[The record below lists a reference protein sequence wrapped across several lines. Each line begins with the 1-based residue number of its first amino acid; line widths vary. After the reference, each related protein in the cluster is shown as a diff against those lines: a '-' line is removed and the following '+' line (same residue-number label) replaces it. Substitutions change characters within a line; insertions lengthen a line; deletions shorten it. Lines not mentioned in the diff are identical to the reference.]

1 MIRLIYLIFDKTK
14 MILMRS
20 FFSFLLLIP
29 IVVFSQTL
37 TERIT
42 KLEQEIE
49 LVGNKNAKLNEELND
64 LKLEKIREDL
74 HLVGMPETTVG
85 EEIICHSAM
94 CLVYEEKHEQAKWVA
109 HIILPDIVKGKE
121 GRTDDFRKDTLV
133 KTETADDDD
142 YFLKIKQPDGKIK
155 YDGFGYDRGHLAPSA
170 DFRWSKKA
178 LSESYYY
185 SNMSPQQPDF
195 NRQKW
200 ASLEA
205 TFREYVTTHTET
217 QLYVVTGPILYDTLP
232 KLERGKNKVTIP
244 EFYYKVAVD
253 LTNNKAIGFIM
264 PNKKVEYPIT
274 SYAVT
279 INDVEKITGINF
291 FYQLNDSLEEVLES
305 QKIIADWLPEKQKN
319 DVDPI
324 YQPSL
329 PPGTFNTVVAK
340 NHIKSGK
347 AVSVTGTVVDAKET
361 KNGHLFFN
369 LDKSS
374 PNQIFSVM
382 IMAKNIVNF
391 SYNPLTEFM
400 GKQLT
405 VKGKITDF
413 DGVPTMFIEKENQV
427 EVEQSPKM
435 KLILE

>member
-1 MIRLIYLIFDKTK
+1 MILRIYLIFDKNKTDN
-14 MILMRS
+14 MRLIL
-20 FFSFLLLIP
+20 FLVSFLP
-29 IVVFSQTL
+29 FVVFSQSL
-37 TERIT
+37 TEKIT
-42 KLEQEIE
+42 KLQQEIE
-49 LVGNKNAKLNEELND
+49 LVGDKNLKLHEELNN

-74 HLVGMPETTVG
+74 RLVGMPEINATD
-85 EEIICHSAM
+85 EIICHSAM

-109 HIILPDIVKGKE
+109 HIILPDIVNGKE
-121 GRTDDFRKDTLV
+121 GRTNNFRKDTLV

-142 YFLKIKQPDGKIK
+142 YFLKVKQPDGKIK

-185 SNMSPQQPDF
+185 SNMSPQLPDF

-200 ASLEA
+200 ADLESI
-205 TFREYVTTHTET
+205 FREYVTSHTET

-244 EFYYKVAVD
+244 EFYYKVALD

-264 PNKKVEYPIT
+264 PNKKIEYPT
-274 SYAVT
+274 ASYAVP

-305 QKIIADWLPEKQKN
+305 QKIVSDWLPEKQKN
-319 DVDPI
+319 DVEPL

-347 AVSVTGTVVDAKET
+347 TVTVTGTVVDAKET

-391 SYNPLTEFM
+391 CYNPLTEFM

-405 VKGKITDF
+405 VKGKLTDF
-413 DGVPTMFIEKENQV
+413 DGVPTMFIEKENQI
-427 EVEQSPKM
+427 EVEQTPKM

>member
-1 MIRLIYLIFDKTK
+1 
-14 MILMRS
+14 MRS

-94 CLVYEEKHEQAKWVA
+94 CLVYEEKYEQAKWVA

-133 KTETADDDD
+133 KTGTADDDD

-305 QKIIADWLPEKQKN
+305 QKIIANWLPEKQKN

-347 AVSVTGTVVDAKET
+347 TVTVTGTVVDAKET

-374 PNQIFSVM
+374 PNQIFSVI

-391 SYNPLTEFM
+391 SYNPITEFM

-405 VKGKITDF
+405 VKGKLTDL
-413 DGVPTMFIEKENQV
+413 DGVPTMFIEKESQV

>member
-1 MIRLIYLIFDKTK
+1 MRLILF
-14 MILMRS
+14 LV
-20 FFSFLLLIP
+20 SFLP
-29 IVVFSQTL
+29 FVVFSQSL
-37 TERIT
+37 TEKIT
-42 KLEQEIE
+42 KLQQEIE
-49 LVGNKNAKLNEELND
+49 LVGDKNLKLHEELNN

-74 HLVGMPETTVG
+74 RLVGMPEINATD
-85 EEIICHSAM
+85 EIICHSAM

-109 HIILPDIVKGKE
+109 HIILPDIVNGKE
-121 GRTDDFRKDTLV
+121 GRTNNFRKDTLV

-142 YFLKIKQPDGKIK
+142 YFLKVKQPDGKIK

-185 SNMSPQQPDF
+185 SNMSPQLPDF

-200 ASLEA
+200 ADLESI
-205 TFREYVTTHTET
+205 FREYVTSHTET

-244 EFYYKVAVD
+244 EFYYKVALD

-264 PNKKVEYPIT
+264 PNKKIEYPT
-274 SYAVT
+274 ASYAVP

-305 QKIIADWLPEKQKN
+305 QKIVSDWLPEKQKN
-319 DVDPI
+319 DVEPL

-347 AVSVTGTVVDAKET
+347 TVTVTGTVVDAKET

-391 SYNPLTEFM
+391 CYNPLTEFM

-405 VKGKITDF
+405 VKGKLTDF
-413 DGVPTMFIEKENQV
+413 DGVPTMFIEKENQI
-427 EVEQSPKM
+427 EVEQTPKM

>member
-1 MIRLIYLIFDKTK
+1 MRLILF
-14 MILMRS
+14 LV
-20 FFSFLLLIP
+20 SFLP
-29 IVVFSQTL
+29 FVVFSQSL
-37 TERIT
+37 TEKIT
-42 KLEQEIE
+42 KLQQEIE
-49 LVGNKNAKLNEELND
+49 LVGDKNLKLHEELNN

-74 HLVGMPETTVG
+74 RLVGMPEINATD
-85 EEIICHSAM
+85 EIICHSAM

-109 HIILPDIVKGKE
+109 HIILPDIVNGKE
-121 GRTDDFRKDTLV
+121 GRTNNFRKDTLV

-142 YFLKIKQPDGKIK
+142 YFLKVKQPDGKIK

-185 SNMSPQQPDF
+185 SNMSPQLPDF

-200 ASLEA
+200 ADLESI
-205 TFREYVTTHTET
+205 FREYVTSHTET

-244 EFYYKVAVD
+244 EFYYKVALD

-264 PNKKVEYPIT
+264 PNKKIEYPT
-274 SYAVT
+274 ASYAVP

-305 QKIIADWLPEKQKN
+305 QKIVSDWLREKQKN
-319 DVDPI
+319 DVEPL

-347 AVSVTGTVVDAKET
+347 TVTVTGTVVDAKET

-391 SYNPLTEFM
+391 CYNPLTEFM

-405 VKGKITDF
+405 VKGKLTDF
-413 DGVPTMFIEKENQV
+413 DGVPTMFIEKENQI
-427 EVEQSPKM
+427 EVEQTPKM

>member
-1 MIRLIYLIFDKTK
+1 MRLILF
-14 MILMRS
+14 LV
-20 FFSFLLLIP
+20 SFLP
-29 IVVFSQTL
+29 FVVFSQSL
-37 TERIT
+37 TEKIT
-42 KLEQEIE
+42 KFQQEIE
-49 LVGNKNAKLNEELND
+49 LVGDKNSKLYEELNN

-74 HLVGMPETTVG
+74 RLVGIPEINATD
-85 EEIICHSAM
+85 EIICHSAM

-109 HIILPDIVKGKE
+109 HIILPDIVNGKE

-133 KTETADDDD
+133 KTETAYDDD

-185 SNMSPQQPDF
+185 SNMSPQLPEF

-200 ASLEA
+200 ADLEGI
-205 TFREYVTTHTET
+205 FREYITSHTET

-244 EFYYKVAVD
+244 EFYYKVALD
-253 LTNNKAIGFIM
+253 LINNKAIGFIM
-264 PNKKVEYPIT
+264 PNKKIEYPT
-274 SYAVT
+274 ASYAVP

-291 FYQLNDSLEEVLES
+291 FYQLNDSLEEALES
-305 QKIIADWLPEKQKN
+305 QKIVSDWLPEKQKN
-319 DVDPI
+319 DVEPL

-347 AVSVTGTVVDAKET
+347 TVTVTGTVVDAKET

-405 VKGKITDF
+405 VKGKLTDF
-413 DGVPTMFIEKENQV
+413 DGVPTMFIEKENQI
-427 EVEQSPKM
+427 EVDQSSKM
-435 KLILE
+435 RLILE

>member
-1 MIRLIYLIFDKTK
+1 

-29 IVVFSQTL
+29 VFVFSQSL
-37 TERIT
+37 SEKIH
-42 KLEQEIE
+42 KIEQEIE
-49 LVGNKNAKLNEELND
+49 LVGNKNSKLHEELNN

-74 HLVGMPETTVG
+74 HLIGIPETKTT

-109 HIILPDIVKGKE
+109 HIILPDIVNGKE
-121 GRTDDFRKDTLV
+121 GRTNNFRKDTLV
-133 KTETADDDD
+133 KTGTADDDD

-185 SNMSPQQPDF
+185 SNMSPQMPDF

-200 ASLEA
+200 ADLEA
-205 TFREYVTTHTET
+205 IFREYITTNSET
-217 QLYVVTGPILYDTLP
+217 QLFVVTGPVLFDTLP

-253 LTNNKAIGFIM
+253 LANNRAIGFIM
-264 PNKKVEYPIT
+264 PNKKIEYPT
-274 SYAVT
+274 ASYAVP

-291 FYQLNDSLEEVLES
+291 FYQLNDTLEEALES
-305 QKIIADWLPEKQKN
+305 QKIVSDWLPEKQKN
-319 DVDPI
+319 DVDPLH
-324 YQPSL
+324 QPSL

-347 AVSVTGTVVDAKET
+347 AVTVTGTVVDAKET

-382 IMAKNIVNF
+382 IMSKNIVNF

-405 VKGKITDF
+405 VKGKLTDF

-427 EVEQSPKM
+427 EVDQTPKM

>member
-1 MIRLIYLIFDKTK
+1 
-14 MILMRS
+14 
-20 FFSFLLLIP
+20 
-29 IVVFSQTL
+29 
-37 TERIT
+37 
-42 KLEQEIE
+42 
-49 LVGNKNAKLNEELND
+49 
-64 LKLEKIREDL
+64 
-74 HLVGMPETTVG
+74 
-85 EEIICHSAM
+85 
-94 CLVYEEKHEQAKWVA
+94 
-109 HIILPDIVKGKE
+109 
-121 GRTDDFRKDTLV
+121 
-133 KTETADDDD
+133 
-142 YFLKIKQPDGKIK
+142 
-155 YDGFGYDRGHLAPSA
+155 
-170 DFRWSKKA
+170 
-178 LSESYYY
+178 
-185 SNMSPQQPDF
+185 
-195 NRQKW
+195 
-200 ASLEA
+200 
-205 TFREYVTTHTET
+205 
-217 QLYVVTGPILYDTLP
+217 LYVVTGPILYDTLP

-340 NHIKSGK
+340 NHINSGK

-374 PNQIFSVM
+374 LNQIFSVM

>member
-1 MIRLIYLIFDKTK
+1 
-14 MILMRS
+14 
-20 FFSFLLLIP
+20 
-29 IVVFSQTL
+29 
-37 TERIT
+37 
-42 KLEQEIE
+42 
-49 LVGNKNAKLNEELND
+49 
-64 LKLEKIREDL
+64 
-74 HLVGMPETTVG
+74 
-85 EEIICHSAM
+85 
-94 CLVYEEKHEQAKWVA
+94 
-109 HIILPDIVKGKE
+109 
-121 GRTDDFRKDTLV
+121 
-133 KTETADDDD
+133 
-142 YFLKIKQPDGKIK
+142 
-155 YDGFGYDRGHLAPSA
+155 
-170 DFRWSKKA
+170 
-178 LSESYYY
+178 
-185 SNMSPQQPDF
+185 MSPQLPEF

-200 ASLEA
+200 ADLEGI
-205 TFREYVTTHTET
+205 FREYVTSHTET

-244 EFYYKVAVD
+244 EFYYKVALD

-264 PNKKVEYPIT
+264 PNKKIEYPT
-274 SYAVT
+274 ASYAVP

-305 QKIIADWLPEKQKN
+305 QKIVSDWLPEKQKN
-319 DVDPI
+319 DVEPL
-324 YQPSL
+324 YQTSL

-347 AVSVTGTVVDAKET
+347 TVTVTGTVVDAKET

-405 VKGKITDF
+405 VKGKLTDF
-413 DGVPTMFIEKENQV
+413 DGVPTMFIEKENQI
-427 EVEQSPKM
+427 EVEQSSKM

>member
-1 MIRLIYLIFDKTK
+1 MRFILFLIF
-14 MILMRS
+14 
-20 FFSFLLLIP
+20 FLP
-29 IVVFSQTL
+29 FVVFSQSL
-37 TERIT
+37 SEKII
-42 KLEQEIE
+42 KLQHEIE
-49 LVGNKNAKLNEELND
+49 LVGDKNSKLHEELNN

-74 HLVGMPETTVG
+74 RLVGMPEINATD
-85 EEIICHSAM
+85 EIICHSAM

-109 HIILPDIVKGKE
+109 HIILPDIVNGKE
-121 GRTDDFRKDTLV
+121 GRTNNFRKDTLV

-142 YFLKIKQPDGKIK
+142 YFLKVKQPDGKIK

-185 SNMSPQQPDF
+185 SNMSPQLPEF
-195 NRQKW
+195 NHQKW
-200 ASLEA
+200 ADLEGI
-205 TFREYVTTHTET
+205 FREYITSHSET

-232 KLERGKNKVTIP
+232 KLERAKNKVTIP
-244 EFYYKVAVD
+244 EFYYKVALD

-264 PNKKVEYPIT
+264 PNKKIEYPT
-274 SYAVT
+274 ASYAVP

-291 FYQLNDSLEEVLES
+291 FYQLNDSLEEALES
-305 QKIIADWLPEKQKN
+305 QKIVSDWLPEKQKN

-324 YQPSL
+324 HQPSL

-347 AVSVTGTVVDAKET
+347 TVTVTGTVVDAKET

-405 VKGKITDF
+405 VKGKLTDF
-413 DGVPTMFIEKENQV
+413 DGVPTMFIEKENQI
-427 EVEQSPKM
+427 EVEQSSKM

>member
-1 MIRLIYLIFDKTK
+1 

-94 CLVYEEKHEQAKWVA
+94 CLVYEEKYEQAKWVA

-133 KTETADDDD
+133 KTGTADDDD

-340 NHIKSGK
+340 NHINSGK

-361 KNGHLFFN
+361 KNGQLFFN

>member
-1 MIRLIYLIFDKTK
+1 MRIILFLIF
-14 MILMRS
+14 
-20 FFSFLLLIP
+20 FLP
-29 IVVFSQTL
+29 FVVFSQSL
-37 TERIT
+37 SEKII
-42 KLEQEIE
+42 KLQHEIE
-49 LVGNKNAKLNEELND
+49 LVGDKNSKLHEELNN

-74 HLVGMPETTVG
+74 RFVGMPEINATD
-85 EEIICHSAM
+85 EIICHSAM

-109 HIILPDIVKGKE
+109 HIILPDIVNGKE
-121 GRTDDFRKDTLV
+121 GRTNNFRKDTLV

-142 YFLKIKQPDGKIK
+142 YFLKVKQTDGKVK

-185 SNMSPQQPDF
+185 SNMSPQLPEF

-200 ASLEA
+200 ADLEGIL
-205 TFREYVTTHTET
+205 REYITSHTET

-244 EFYYKVAVD
+244 EFYYKVALD

-264 PNKKVEYPIT
+264 PNKKIEYPLA
-274 SYAVT
+274 SYAVP

-305 QKIIADWLPEKQKN
+305 QKIVSDWLPEKQKN
-319 DVDPI
+319 DIEPL

-347 AVSVTGTVVDAKET
+347 TVTVTGTVVDAKET

-374 PNQIFSVM
+374 PNQIFSVI
-382 IMAKNIVNF
+382 IMSKNIVNF

-405 VKGKITDF
+405 VKGKLTDF
-413 DGVPTMFIEKENQV
+413 DGVPTMFIEKENQI
-427 EVEQSPKM
+427 EVEQTPKM

>member
-1 MIRLIYLIFDKTK
+1 

-49 LVGNKNAKLNEELND
+49 LVGNKNAKLNEELNE
-64 LKLEKIREDL
+64 LKLEKNREDL
-74 HLVGMPETTVG
+74 RLVGIPETTVG

-185 SNMSPQQPDF
+185 SNMSPQKPDF

-244 EFYYKVAVD
+244 EFYYKVAID

-305 QKIIADWLPEKQKN
+305 QKIIANWLPEKQKN

-382 IMAKNIVNF
+382 IIAKNIVNF

-427 EVEQSPKM
+427 EVEQSSKM

>member
-1 MIRLIYLIFDKTK
+1 MILRIYLIFDKNKTDN
-14 MILMRS
+14 MRLIL
-20 FFSFLLLIP
+20 FLVSFLP
-29 IVVFSQTL
+29 FVVFSQSL
-37 TERIT
+37 TEKIT
-42 KLEQEIE
+42 KLQQEIE
-49 LVGNKNAKLNEELND
+49 LVGDKNLKLHEELNN

-74 HLVGMPETTVG
+74 RLVGMPEINATD
-85 EEIICHSAM
+85 EIICHSAM

-109 HIILPDIVKGKE
+109 HIILPDIVNGKE
-121 GRTDDFRKDTLV
+121 GRTNNFRKDTLV

-142 YFLKIKQPDGKIK
+142 YFLKVKQPDGKIK

-185 SNMSPQQPDF
+185 SNMSPQLPDF

-200 ASLEA
+200 ADLESI
-205 TFREYVTTHTET
+205 FREYVTSHTET

-244 EFYYKVAVD
+244 EFYYKVALD

-264 PNKKVEYPIT
+264 PNKKIEYPT
-274 SYAVT
+274 ASYAVP

-305 QKIIADWLPEKQKN
+305 QKIVSDWLREKQKN
-319 DVDPI
+319 DVEPL

-347 AVSVTGTVVDAKET
+347 TVTVTGTVVDAKET

-391 SYNPLTEFM
+391 CYNPLTEFM

-405 VKGKITDF
+405 VKGKLTDF
-413 DGVPTMFIEKENQV
+413 DGVPTMFIEKENQI
-427 EVEQSPKM
+427 EVEQTPKM

>member
-1 MIRLIYLIFDKTK
+1 MRLILF
-14 MILMRS
+14 LV
-20 FFSFLLLIP
+20 SFLP
-29 IVVFSQTL
+29 FVVFSQSL
-37 TERIT
+37 TEKIT
-42 KLEQEIE
+42 KLQQEIE
-49 LVGNKNAKLNEELND
+49 LVGNKNSKLHEELNN

-74 HLVGMPETTVG
+74 RLVGMPEINATD
-85 EEIICHSAM
+85 EIICHSAM

-109 HIILPDIVKGKE
+109 HIILPDIVNGKE
-121 GRTDDFRKDTLV
+121 GRTNNFRKDTLV

-142 YFLKIKQPDGKIK
+142 YFLKVKQPDGKIK

-185 SNMSPQQPDF
+185 SNMSPQLPEF

-200 ASLEA
+200 ADLEGI
-205 TFREYVTTHTET
+205 FREYVTSHTET

-244 EFYYKVAVD
+244 EFYYKVALD

-264 PNKKVEYPIT
+264 PNKKIEYPT
-274 SYAVT
+274 ASYAVP

-305 QKIIADWLPEKQKN
+305 QKIVSDWLPEKQKN
-319 DVDPI
+319 DVEPL

-347 AVSVTGTVVDAKET
+347 TVTVTGTVVDAKET

-405 VKGKITDF
+405 VKGKLTDF
-413 DGVPTMFIEKENQV
+413 DGVPTMFIEKENQI
-427 EVEQSPKM
+427 EVEQSSKM